1 MIYTTVDDTD
11 LEDCLH
17 RVKKKLNL
25 ADYKD
30 IKLIYLNKN
39 KKNNRVLSH
48 DEDFNFIK
56 RHSLNKSRCKIGV
69 EILRDNNKTST
80 GSVNLNDVLKSS
92 LNDLIL
98 NKIRHTFDN
107 SSSGDSYN
115 NDNHQLLKKTKK
127 QKKYLKQPQLPLTND
142 QDLTQSQPSQQPI
155 INFVSPNKKHAFNN
169 SNSHIN
175 NNIKYNNPVE
185 HSDSFI
191 IRLPVTEPQPN
202 QGDVYHSTPQ
212 KLSSSQQPT
221 SVIEHINKPTGN
233 DKNNEKGVEASTSHI
248 RSTLSSP
255 SQISEIVG
263 SPNLTQQSIPELYV
277 DKNHDVN
284 SEVEENDEDNERT
297 PTPTKNN
304 TIFNKSVVHSFNSH
318 KPNIRSPEEV
328 SPKVEIQRRA
338 SLIRDSEQKGSL
350 NEESEKEVEKSVSPS
365 KVANESVLPNKDLDQ
380 RTSPTKEADKRVSS
394 SMEPENVDSSTRAPL
409 DVNEANQ
416 NVNSGDDNA
425 IQNRSSD
432 SHDIEIPT
440 SAQPRKSSPVKEISP
455 NKSPNKSI
463 NNSEFT
469 SLIDSNEN
477 YEPNEQLDLSRL
489 FGTSNKNSPNKKSI
503 NDILGDEENDD
514 DDDDGDDEL
523 NKDGSDVDQLEEGD
537 DDENEVM
544 TDYESDDSVDKV
556 RENAKNQSIN
566 KGNDRASSQ
575 EQINEDDD
583 NDDNDDNKS
592 PKDNLKAPP
601 IVESTSKQSI
611 EIPDSPT
618 ASEKAVS
625 LQVNARDS
633 HGLSQFEDNDD
644 DNDNS
649 FGNIP
654 NDVPLTQVSNNDQVE
669 INERNLLTSIDKSGN
684 DGKVDDKV
692 DDAAINNL
700 NSPVLPPVKDTDNVW
715 LFIYSLMDLLIKI
728 LHRFLLMIGKIIMMV
743 EIFTCH

>member
-1 MIYTTVDDTD
+1 M
-11 LEDCLH
+11 
-17 RVKKKLNL
+17 

-69 EILRDNNKTST
+69 EILRDNNKASNC
-80 GSVNLNDVLKSS
+80 GVNLNDVLRSS

-98 NKIRHTFDN
+98 NKIRHTFDY
-107 SSSGDSYN
+107 SGSGDSYN

-169 SNSHIN
+169 SNSNIN

-221 SVIEHINKPTGN
+221 SIIEPINERTEN
-233 DKNNEKGVEASTSHI
+233 DKTNEKGVEASTSHI
-248 RSTLSSP
+248 RSALSSP

-284 SEVEENDEDNERT
+284 SEDEENDEDNERT

-328 SPKVEIQRRA
+328 SPKVEIQRRG

-350 NEESEKEVEKSVSPS
+350 NEESEKEVEQSVSPS
-365 KVANESVLPNKDLDQ
+365 KVANESVFPNKVLDQ
-380 RTSPTKEADKRVSS
+380 RISPAKEAEKRVSPS
-394 SMEPENVDSSTRAPL
+394 VEPENLDSSTRVPT
-409 DVNEANQ
+409 DVNDANQ
-416 NVNSGDDNA
+416 NLNSGDDNV

-432 SHDIEIPT
+432 SNDIEIPT
-440 SAQPRKSSPVKEISP
+440 SAQPRKSSPVKEI
-455 NKSPNKSI
+455 SPNKSI

-514 DDDDGDDEL
+514 DDDGDDGADDGDDEL
-523 NKDGSDVDQLEEGD
+523 KKDGSDVDQLEEGD

-556 RENAKNQSIN
+556 RENAKSQSIS

-575 EQINEDDD
+575 EQIDEDEG
-583 NDDNDDNKS
+583 DDNDDNKS
-592 PKDNLKAPP
+592 PQDSLKAPP

-633 HGLSQFEDNDD
+633 HGLSQCEDNDN

-700 NSPVLPPVKDTDNVW
+700 NSPVLPPAKDTDNVR
-715 LFIYSLMDLLIKI
+715 LFYLYFDVFINK
-728 LHRFLLMIGKIIMMV
+728 
-743 EIFTCH
+743 IFT